1 MNQIDPTMLELIRAC
16 GVEPKPFLSVRE
28 AAKVLGL
35 SYSKT
40 AAACRAGQIPSRQFG
55 KRIVIPLVLFLELT
69 NGKSEQ
75 KWLLVVLLDAAALWA
90 RG

>member
-75 KWLLVVLLDAAALWA
+75 K
-90 RG
+90 GKTP